1 MSTLDHQSVGTA
13 YAKLSS
19 CYDFLFRKI
28 FDGGRR
34 RLFDGLPAGKPLR
47 ILEVGVGT
55 GLSFPCYSARWHV
68 IGVDYSAA
76 MLAKAVERLA
86 EDPPR
91 ARVDLLR
98 MDAGRLGFPD
108 DAFDVC
114 VAAYVVS
121 ALPEPERALLE
132 MKRVTRPGGRIVLL
146 NHFMSEHAVVG
157 RIDRWISPWC
167 VPMGWRTDLPM
178 GVVLASAGLV
188 PDSVQKVN
196 AFGYWS
202 LVDCRVGAKD
212 PKKEAAAA
220 PGRTAAATFAS
231 GR

>member
-1 MSTLDHQSVGTA
+1 MPTLDHRSVGTA
-13 YAKLSS
+13 YSKISGL
-19 CYDFLFRKI
+19 YDFLFRKI
-28 FDGGRR
+28 FAGGRR

-55 GLSFPCYSARWHV
+55 GLSFPCYSARWRV
-68 IGVDYSAA
+68 TGIDYSGA
-76 MLAKAVERLA
+76 MLERAVGRLS

-91 ARVDLLR
+91 ARVNLLR

-121 ALPEPERALLE
+121 ALPEPEQALLE

-146 NHFMSEHAVVG
+146 NHFMAEDAIVG
-157 RIDRWISPWC
+157 WIDRKISPWC
-167 VPMGWRTDLPM
+167 IPMGWRTDLAMAPL
-178 GVVLASAGLV
+178 LAAAGLV
-188 PDSVQKVN
+188 PKSIQKVN

-202 LVDCRVGAKD
+202 LVDCPVSGAKKTAAA
-212 PKKEAAAA
+212 PRRAAAA
-220 PGRTAAATFAS
+220 TLVAER
-231 GR
+231 